1 IRAKV
6 ATVIAALRERLK
18 LPRWIVIGDGDNEL
32 PVDLDNELM
41 VDSAA
46 HLLKGRPTAT
56 IYELLPQ
63 PDELALRS
71 PEGGFSHELVAL
83 FSRAKDEPKPLSR
96 PTLTEVI
103 DVPRKF
109 LPGSQWLYLKLYT
122 G

>member
-46 HLLKGRPTAT
+46 HLLKGRPNAT
-56 IYELLPQ
+56 VFELLPQ

-71 PEGGFSHELVAL
+71 PEGGFSHEMIAL
-83 FSRAKDEPKPLSR
+83 YSRVKDQPKPTAKPSLV
-96 PTLTEVI
+96 EVI
-103 DVPRKF
+103 DTPQVPAG
-109 LPGSQWLYLKLYT
+109 LGVA
-122 G
+122 